1 MPSRRNDDVEKEF
14 TKDLLSLI
22 KSSITSNQH
31 MNEAIIR
38 LQEQQSS
45 LEDDVS
51 SLLKVV
57 RDGNG
62 RPALLS
68 RLDNL
73 ERQVKQ
79 ECEEGPETNEGEDG
93 HEGQDSSDLVLDK
106 PRSNSKMGIQP
117 QKLADHRQR

>member
-38 LQEQQSS
+38 LQEQQNS

-51 SLLKVV
+51 ALLKVV

-79 ECEEGPETNEGEDG
+79 DNEGR
-93 HEGQDSSDLVLDK
+93 QMRWDLLLVAVPGILALVAQA
-106 PRSNSKMGIQP
+106 MGMG
-117 QKLADHRQR
+117 

>member
-45 LEDDVS
+45 LEDDV
-51 SLLKVV
+51 
-57 RDGNG
+57 
-62 RPALLS
+62 
-68 RLDNL
+68 
-73 ERQVKQ
+73 
-79 ECEEGPETNEGEDG
+79 
-93 HEGQDSSDLVLDK
+93 
-106 PRSNSKMGIQP
+106 
-117 QKLADHRQR
+117 

>member
-22 KSSITSNQH
+22 KSSISSTQH

-38 LQEQQSS
+38 LQEQQGS

-79 ECEEGPETNEGEDG
+79 DNEGR
-93 HEGQDSSDLVLDK
+93 QMRWDLLLVAAPGILALL
-106 PRSNSKMGIQP
+106 SQAMGMG
-117 QKLADHRQR
+117 

>member
-1 MPSRRNDDVEKEF
+1 MPSRRNDDIEKEF

-22 KSSITSNQH
+22 KSSISSTQH

-38 LQEQQSS
+38 LQEQQGS

-79 ECEEGPETNEGEDG
+79 DNQGR
-93 HEGQDSSDLVLDK
+93 QMRWDLLLVAVPGVLALL
-106 PRSNSKMGIQP
+106 SQAMGMG
-117 QKLADHRQR
+117 

>member
-22 KSSITSNQH
+22 KSSISSTQH

-38 LQEQQSS
+38 LQEQQGS

-51 SLLKVV
+51 ALLKVV

-79 ECEEGPETNEGEDG
+79 DNEGR
-93 HEGQDSSDLVLDK
+93 QMRWDLLLVAVPGILALL
-106 PRSNSKMGIQP
+106 SQAMGMG
-117 QKLADHRQR
+117 

>member
-79 ECEEGPETNEGEDG
+79 DNEGR
-93 HEGQDSSDLVLDK
+93 QMRWDLLLVAVPGVLAL
-106 PRSNSKMGIQP
+106 PAQAMGMG
-117 QKLADHRQR
+117 

>member
-38 LQEQQSS
+38 LQEQQNS

-51 SLLKVV
+51 ALLKVV

-79 ECEEGPETNEGEDG
+79 DNEGR
-93 HEGQDSSDLVLDK
+93 QMRWDLLLVAVPGILALLAQA
-106 PRSNSKMGIQP
+106 MGMG
-117 QKLADHRQR
+117 